1 MKTAILALLTLV
13 TVATVGCQPVNKT
26 ARQNA
31 APPAIGVEQLKA
43 DGLAHLEAGRY
54 DNAMRALVEALSRS
68 PEDVT
73 LHYLVGVTF
82 AHLQRKDDAIIAF
95 RWVVEHGRPGS
106 KEVLAASQW
115 LADNGMLP
123 TTTAAASTSDEE
135 ETVVGVME
143 GRADWPDLDP
153 DKILPR
159 LQMQLE
165 GVGTTT
171 QGKRYGI
178 QTALNGAY
186 KFPKVR
192 PGDYRLRGQISF
204 TRLWD
209 MPVTVGEKTVLD
221 LNQDNA
227 VAAKDV
233 FLKRKP

>member
-1 MKTAILALLTLV
+1 MKIAIVALLTA
-13 TVATVGCQPVNKT
+13 ATIATAGCQPANKT

-54 DNAMRALVEALSRS
+54 DNALRALVEALSRS
-68 PEDVT
+68 PEDVG

-106 KEVLAASQW
+106 KEVTGASQW
-115 LADNGMLP
+115 LAENGMLP
-123 TTTAAASTSDEE
+123 TATVAAATDEE
-135 ETVVGVME
+135 EAVVGVME
-143 GRADWPDLDP
+143 GRSDWPDTDP

-159 LQMQLE
+159 LQLQLE

-178 QTALNGAY
+178 QTPLNGPY

-192 PGDYRLRGQISF
+192 PGDYRLRAQIGF

-209 MPVTVGEKTVLD
+209 MPVTVGEKTQLD

-227 VAAKDV
+227 VAPKDV
-233 FLKRKP
+233 FLKRKS